1 MDGKDTGEKF
11 VNRLKT
17 AKNYQIFPFVNR
29 LDLLTKSVDSSVDKK
44 MTLYSYKYTIVNN
57 VNRNILFFIFYRLR
71 EIG

>member
-11 VNRLKT
+11 VNRLKI

>member
-11 VNRLKT
+11 VNRLKA
-17 AKNYQIFPFVNR
+17 AKNCQIFPFVNR
-29 LDLLTKSVDSSVDKK
+29 LALLTKSVDSSVDKK

-71 EIG
+71 KIG

>member
-1 MDGKDTGEKF
+1 MHIE
-11 VNRLKT
+11 
-17 AKNYQIFPFVNR
+17 NYQFFPFVNR
-29 LDLLTKSVDSSVDKK
+29 NRLLTNSVDASVDKK